1 VVEPALP
8 MVLYC
13 GFGLPVE
20 MGYLSLTSGFCE
32 YPTYRLTLWSLWL
45 VYPRHNFDPVNV

>member
-1 VVEPALP
+1 VVEHALP

-20 MGYLSLTSGFCE
+20 MGYVNLTSDFCE
-32 YPTYRLTLWSLWL
+32 YTTYRLTLLIFVVSI
-45 VYPRHNFDPVNV
+45 PAP

>member
-20 MGYLSLTSGFCE
+20 MGYLNLTSWFCE
-32 YPTYRLTLWSLWL
+32 YPTYRLTLLIFVVSI
-45 VYPRHNFDPVNV
+45 PMP